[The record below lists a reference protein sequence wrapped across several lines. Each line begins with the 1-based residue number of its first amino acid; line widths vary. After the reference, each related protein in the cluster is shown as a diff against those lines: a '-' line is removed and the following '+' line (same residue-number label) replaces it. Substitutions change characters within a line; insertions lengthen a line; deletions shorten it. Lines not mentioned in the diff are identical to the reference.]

1 MPQNQLSRNA
11 MIQIPSNGFGKC
23 GERPSASTAVAA
35 HTRCYQILSP
45 VAAALAVRLAV
56 VKSELRTILNRIATP
71 ATRHAVS
78 QINRKAFPF
87 RIHFMPWPPFAFRS
101 RIASSGDE

>member
-11 MIQIPSNGFGKC
+11 MIQIRGDGLGKC
-23 GERPSASTAVAA
+23 GKRPSASTAVAS
-35 HTRCYQILSP
+35 HTRCHQILGP
-45 VAAALAVRLAV
+45 VASALAVRLAV

-78 QINRKAFPF
+78 QIYRKAFLIPYPLHALAAIRF
-87 RIHFMPWPPFAFRS
+87 SVANHVVR
-101 RIASSGDE
+101 G